1 MNVHTHI
8 YEMSAIV
15 CSFLTTYSVCR
26 YYTHGP
32 KYVAQLGLLPYPA
45 VTSRRVGYWPRADGN
60 SPSTHDVLTTWDNL
74 ALYNTFFN
82 RLISAADVLQVST
95 ITLAKQC
102 TCCCSQL

>member
-82 RLISAADVLQVST
+82 RLISAA
-95 ITLAKQC
+95 
-102 TCCCSQL
+102 